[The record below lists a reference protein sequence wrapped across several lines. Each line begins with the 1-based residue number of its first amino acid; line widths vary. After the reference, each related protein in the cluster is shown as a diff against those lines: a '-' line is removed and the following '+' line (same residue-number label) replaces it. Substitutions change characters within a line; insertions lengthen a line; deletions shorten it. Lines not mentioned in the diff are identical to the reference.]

1 MGRDL
6 AGNQTSSV
14 TDEITNI
21 LGSEI
26 LGGLFPPGATLLGE
40 EEVCVRFGASR
51 SAAREAV
58 KILSAKGLLL
68 TRPRRGS
75 RIRPM
80 KDWNFLDPSVLGW
93 LRESATPRHFIIE
106 LLEVRLAF
114 ECEAAA
120 LAASRNDTNE
130 IAAIR
135 EAFEAMRAAST
146 GQGDPV
152 SSDAAFHEAVLAA
165 TGNRFF
171 LPLSALIHTALQYSV
186 PTTNALFG
194 HPVGDL
200 HAHGKVL
207 RAIEAGDAA
216 TARQAMHEMLSEVLA
231 RVRSAVELTGA
242 S

>member
-1 MGRDL
+1 M
-6 AGNQTSSV
+6 AGDQTSSV
-14 TDEITNI
+14 TDEITDS
-21 LGSEI
+21 LGREI
-26 LGGLFPPGATLLGE
+26 LGGLFPPGSTLLGE
-40 EEVCVRFGASR
+40 EEICARFGASR

-58 KILSAKGLLL
+58 KILWAKGLLV

-75 RIRPM
+75 RIRPL

-93 LRESATPRHFIIE
+93 LRESATPRHFIAE

-120 LAASRNDTNE
+120 LAASRNDTDE

-135 EAFEAMRAAST
+135 EAFEAMRAASL

-152 SSDAAFHEAVLAA
+152 LSDAAFHEAVLAA

-171 LPLSALIHTALQYSV
+171 LPLTALIHTALQYSV

-200 HAHGKVL
+200 DAHGKVL
-207 RAIEAGDAA
+207 KAIEAGD
-216 TARQAMHEMLSEVLA
+216 TASARKAMHEMLSEVLA
-231 RVRSAVELTGA
+231 RVRTAVELTGA
-242 S
+242 A